1 MARPNGNRR
10 QAASWSRLRMQN
22 HAAADGHTK
31 RVQLQDSFLLLIFR
45 RSNSGAL
52 QYTSTM
58 TTEDKNSESVA
69 SSITSRHTRLLL
81 EKSQLLLTI
90 GMICGA
96 LVYVGRRSESDDN
109 QSRLLTTIAT
119 DIAVMRDRNADA
131 SASIKVIAER
141 VRLVEERLGRIESQ
155 R

>member
-1 MARPNGNRR
+1 MAWQRGRR
-10 QAASWSRLRMQN
+10 LKELNCCNLLLMN
-22 HAAADGHTK
+22 HAVAAGHTK
-31 RVQLQDSFLLLIFR
+31 RVQLQDSFLLLIFL

-58 TTEDKNSESVA
+58 TTEDKNSEGVA
-69 SSITSRHTRLLL
+69 ISINSKHTRLLL

>member
-1 MARPNGNRR
+1 
-10 QAASWSRLRMQN
+10 
-22 HAAADGHTK
+22 
-31 RVQLQDSFLLLIFR
+31 
-45 RSNSGAL
+45 
-52 QYTSTM
+52 M
-58 TTEDKNSESVA
+58 TTEDKNSEGVA
-69 SSITSRHTRLLL
+69 VSITSRHTRLLL